1 MKSAKTAIHALRSK
15 MFTCCY
21 GKRLSPE
28 EKDRIYDEICKEL
41 NWLEDSLRRKE
52 RRKDNAITDI
62 VVTGFG
68 Q

>member
-41 NWLEDSLRRKE
+41 NWLEDSLRRK
-52 RRKDNAITDI
+52 DNAITDI